1 MLSGSFEYD
10 SDDSLAIFKDH
21 IERAHKIDCT
31 IVAFQSE
38 DDHRSLELI
47 DDTDVLMVFTRRIN
61 TIGLE
66 LDRFKRYCQ
75 QGRPIVGVRTASHAF
90 QNWLDFDREILG
102 GNYGNHYGEGP
113 TVGVQIVPEAYGHP
127 VLKGI
132 TDLES
137 KGSLYRNTPIADDT
151 TLLLNGITDEA
162 SEPVAW
168 TRTNL
173 GGRVFYT
180 SLGHQDD
187 FRNDRFLRLLTN
199 AVLWVVGV

>member
-90 QNWLDFDREILG
+90 QNWLDFDSEILG
-102 GNYGNHYGEGP
+102 GKYVNHY
-113 TVGVQIVPEAYGHP
+113 VQYLIH
-127 VLKGI
+127 I
-132 TDLES
+132 
-137 KGSLYRNTPIADDT
+137 
-151 TLLLNGITDEA
+151 
-162 SEPVAW
+162 
-168 TRTNL
+168 
-173 GGRVFYT
+173 
-180 SLGHQDD
+180 
-187 FRNDRFLRLLTN
+187 RLCRL
-199 AVLWVVGV
+199 AI